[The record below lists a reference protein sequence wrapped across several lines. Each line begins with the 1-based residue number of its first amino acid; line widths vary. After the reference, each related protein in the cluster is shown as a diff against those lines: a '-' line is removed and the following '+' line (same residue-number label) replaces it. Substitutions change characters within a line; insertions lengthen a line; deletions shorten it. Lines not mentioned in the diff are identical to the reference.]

1 QPGWLSGV
9 AAECGVGWS
18 QRRRMA
24 EKMAPKAATGKECG
38 GRRRGKPGLFRQTAL
53 KQDTGPPVRG
63 PDAWR
68 RFYTNR
74 LLILLIHVN
83 QPICG
88 KKWNSVG

>member
-1 QPGWLSGV
+1 MGSDELS
-9 AAECGVGWS
+9 AECGVGWS

-74 LLILLIHVN
+74 LY
-83 QPICG
+83 
-88 KKWNSVG
+88 